1 MSEQFS
7 AYIRN
12 IEKVSFDKSFQKK
25 WDSNIEK
32 HEKNVLKA
40 KNNYNDVKLAR
51 LRAAFISQKS
61 QKQLDDLLIQFD
73 SNFTQ
78 NGGKVLWARNSREAV
93 SFVLDS
99 IEKAVNKKIIC
110 SKSFL
115 YKEID
120 LENAFKKKKI
130 TCTETNLDNF
140 ILQSK
145 VDKSPECTNASLHL
159 SKSEINEI
167 LTEKYGLK
175 EDSTPEEMIRFMCN
189 ELKND
194 FDLAGIS
201 LTGANFLLADIGGVV
216 LIENEGN
223 ILKSTATTDLHIVL
237 AGIDKII
244 PSIEDLDTILP
255 LLSTY
260 SSGQLMTAFSSI
272 TTGAAGDEN
281 GPQQMIVI
289 LVDNN
294 RSELLSRSQ
303 QRAALACIKCGSC
316 QNVCPVYRTIGSS
329 SYGVT
334 YSGPIGIVIE
344 PIMKGFENY
353 GHLSFACTMC
363 KKCDDVCPVNIP
375 LSKLIIKNREE
386 IFGHKIASSP
396 NTFAMKKLIKWLLS
410 RRKMDLF
417 GAGVKNYL
425 LKHFFAKQWGN
436 RRQLPV
442 IQTKS
447 FSQQWREKNK

>member
-7 AYIRN
+7 AYMRN
-12 IEKVSFDKSFQKK
+12 IEKVSFDKSFQKTL
-25 WDSNIEK
+25 DSNIEK
-32 HEKNVLKA
+32 YEKNVSKA
-40 KNNYNDVKLAR
+40 KNNYNDIELSR
-51 LRAAFISQKS
+51 LRAAFIGQKS

-93 SFVLDS
+93 GFVLDS
-99 IEKAVNKKIIC
+99 IEKAANKKIIR

-115 YKEID
+115 YKEIG
-120 LENAFKKKKI
+120 LENTFKTKKI
-130 TCTETNLDNF
+130 ACTETNLDNF

-145 VDKSPECTNASLHL
+145 VDKSPECADSSLHL
-159 SKSEINEI
+159 SKSEISEM

-175 EDSTPEEMIRFMCN
+175 EDSTAEEMIRFMCN

-194 FDLAGIS
+194 FDSEGIS

-216 LIENEGN
+216 LTEDEGN
-223 ILKSTATTDLHIVL
+223 ILKSIATTDLHIVL

-260 SSGQLMTAFSSI
+260 SSGQLMTTFNSI
-272 TTGAAGDEN
+272 TTGAAYDEN

-289 LVDNN
+289 LVDNK

-344 PIMKGFENY
+344 PVMKGFENY

-363 KKCDDVCPVNIP
+363 KKCDDVCPVHIP

-386 IFGHKIASSP
+386 IFGHKIVSSP
-396 NTFAMKKLIKWLLS
+396 NTFAMKKLIKRLS
-410 RRKMDLF
+410 SRGKMDLF

-425 LKHFFAKQWGN
+425 LKQFFAKQWGN

-442 IQTKS
+442 IQNKS